1 MLGWGAIAPGIPMTE
16 APPSSSDTSASAAL
30 KNAAGQQVGTF
41 RVEDEEEGGTEVSI
55 TATGLPP
62 GFHGM
67 HIHGKGVCDPRSTDP
82 ATGSPFFSAGSHWG
96 GGSHPDH
103 AGDLPDLLVGK
114 DGTAKA
120 GYMTDRFAVRQLL
133 TPEGTSVI
141 IHSKPDNNANVPD
154 RYKVGGKAG
163 PDAETLKAGDSG
175 TRLACGV
182 IKAR

>member
-1 MLGWGAIAPGIPMTE
+1 MLRQTFLPLALMLGWGAIAPGIPMTE
-16 APPSSSDTSASAAL
+16 APPSSSDTSATAAL

-41 RVEDEEEGGTEVSI
+41 RVEDEKEGGTEVSI

-67 HIHGKGVCDPRSTDP
+67 HIHGKGVCDPR
-82 ATGSPFFSAGSHWG
+82 SHWG